1 MSFDRND
8 TNPKPSTLFNEGYRY
23 FEKNEYQQAMELFEK
38 ALKLFTE
45 NQSNQDITNPDR
57 IRCHFYL
64 GYIYYLRNDQ
74 EQAAKHLYIAAS
86 HNLDPEI
93 NIQALNYLAEIE
105 MKLVK
110 SGQNETVYTPEG
122 NVKATYTST
131 LQKYLAAY
139 TALKKINC
147 PILKPEFSLQL
158 IMNIAQCYLQ
168 LASGT
173 EITLTATE
181 RLQYLDNA
189 CEILIMTDD
198 NLNKTNIMQNNQES
212 KMTSTSVTVFP
223 YIQGMLKYRITNALE
238 KRAAILI
245 EEQLDEI
252 KFKRFNSQDVKNYTC
267 KESENDKKLA
277 REYHKQAYAIVKE
290 YPDKFPQHDK
300 LAIKQ
305 GTALAL
311 FAEKEYK
318 TAASYLEEAE
328 KIADMDKRMLD
339 YAICRAYRICCLSH
353 LKEDYISLLNDK
365 KATQQIRESHTANHY
380 YLSVINKHLLLDSN
394 TKTESNS
401 QLILKSQSSST
412 ELKHNETI
420 HVLETKEMAE
430 HKRYETARAL
440 YILDRHQEAEKIFKS
455 LIETNYNNAD
465 IINSHGYLAAIYF
478 NMQNPKLWQTITE
491 YFTKFLSHSSEKNI
505 DTNLITM
512 AYQYLAMIE
521 YSRALSEKTLN
532 EKSKQD
538 QINSLESAAKK
549 FEKAFNNDINNVI
562 TLGVPFEMYIAMIQI
577 CVTCY
582 IKSIHNKA
590 LPIDTA
596 ISRISFAI
604 KLIDF
609 WDDKVSLIKENEEKH
624 SKINKPIY
632 LTIKSRFASLLES
645 ATSIFN
651 QLDNHKNIKQLND
664 AISESKHLS
673 ENKHS
678 TDTCLKDF
686 TNLTTEAKEN
696 AKYRRY
702 VYDLYPSYFNYL
714 KDALDIKKL
723 LEKTDWKQDFDNLY
737 QYTSKEFKDF
747 YQDFYFPNPKRDKL
761 TSDDLKLLFQKEYL
775 NKIITEN
782 LLEHAQGTYNKPGES
797 KHSILFAR
805 VPLFDLYR
813 SPETLKSIYE
823 HLSGK
828 ESKIA
833 PDELACLLDQP
844 EKMSKDFNIN
854 SDKIWPRIMQR
865 GNLAVIKRLLNTI
878 DTKELDT
885 FEFLKDS
892 YPAIVG
898 SQLCKDVIS
907 YLISIEC
914 DETRIE
920 DFLSNVSQSGDI
932 ITFKFIFELM
942 KIRRQKLSSD
952 ETGSTEGDQYPLGI
966 TYKLAEMGNY
976 KLLKQ
981 FHEYL
986 DEEGNEEP
994 LLLHLN
1000 YLGHYYPYQIENDV
1014 DFTGLS
1020 LHPSITTDDDGG
1032 LTYMSPAYV
1041 LIGHIRNDSD
1051 AEELLTDL
1059 QNSAFFMIDWNI
1071 NDNTNEND
1079 NDLINKCNAFHM
1091 ICLNRHLSSTTRQK
1105 YIVAFLEMAD
1115 KDNKVNSIHP
1125 IGREL
1130 LCQANAHGYTP
1141 FYYALMCNPQLDFCQ
1156 YLLKQGVD
1164 LEKEIKQIPNQ
1175 SIDENSASHRVL
1187 AQLAKDKQLKDSSWS
1202 GLIKTTSKKET
1213 QEKSN
1218 LVSTSQITDMGATKD
1233 QQTWISSQLLLNQRS
1248 AKENLQD
1255 AKLNGESGDYKPV
1268 FKS

>member
-1 MSFDRND
+1 MSFDRKK
-8 TNPKPSTLFNEGYRY
+8 TTLDYSI
-23 FEKNEYQQAMELFEK
+23 LFE
-38 ALKLFTE
+38 
-45 NQSNQDITNPDR
+45 D
-57 IRCHFYL
+57 
-64 GYIYYLRNDQ
+64 DQ
-74 EQAAKHLYIAAS
+74 EKARQHLYKLTTD
-86 HNLDPEI
+86 LDPELVI
-93 NIQALNYLAEIE
+93 KAHYYLAEME

-110 SGQNETVYTPEG
+110 SNQNKYVYTSMG
-122 NVKATYTST
+122 NLEKATYTSIR
-131 LQKYLAAY
+131 QKYVVAY
-139 TALKKINC
+139 KTLLKTKCDKFNLQFTIQLILNIVECDMQLSGSNEEALTALNRLLYLNDACELLKAVNKTINQDNSQE
-147 PILKPEFSLQL
+147 LKPTSSSIITPQ
-158 IMNIAQCYLQ
+158 IKGIVQYK
-168 LASGT
+168 LA
-173 EITLTATE
+173 
-181 RLQYLDNA
+181 Y
-189 CEILIMTDD
+189 
-198 NLNKTNIMQNNQES
+198 
-212 KMTSTSVTVFP
+212 
-223 YIQGMLKYRITNALE
+223 ALE

-252 KFKRFNSQDVKNYTC
+252 NYNQPNSSTPSKYSN
-267 KESENDKKLA
+267 KESEKDTKLA
-277 REYHKQAYAIVKE
+277 LEHHKQAYTIVNE
-290 YPDKFPQHDK
+290 YPDQFSQHDK
-300 LAIKQ
+300 LLIKQ
-305 GTALAL
+305 STALAL

-328 KIADMDKRMLD
+328 KIADQEQLVLD
-339 YAICRAYRICCLSH
+339 YAICRAYRICSLSH
-353 LKEDYISLLNDK
+353 LKVDYVSLLNDK
-365 KATQQIRESHTANHY
+365 KATQQIRESHTAYQY
-380 YLSVINKHLLLDSN
+380 YLSVINKNLLLDSN

-401 QLILKSQSSST
+401 QLTLKSQSSST
-412 ELKHNETI
+412 ELKHKETI

-430 HKRYETARAL
+430 HKHYETARAL

-562 TLGVPFEMYIAMIQI
+562 TVGVPFEMYIAMIQT

-596 ISRISFAI
+596 VSRISFAM

-609 WDDKVSLIKENEEKH
+609 WDDKVSLIKESEEKH
-624 SKINKPIY
+624 SNINKPIY
-632 LTIKSRFASLLES
+632 SRIKSRFASLLES

-664 AISESKHLS
+664 GIHESKLS
-673 ENKHS
+673 SETKHS
-678 TDTCLKDF
+678 IEICLKDS
-686 TNLTTEAKEN
+686 TNLITEAKEN

-714 KDALDIKKL
+714 KDALDTKKL

-844 EKMSKDFNIN
+844 EKISKDFNN
-854 SDKIWPRIMQR
+854 NDKRIWPRIMQR
-865 GNLAVIKRLLNTI
+865 GNLAVIKKLLTTI
-878 DTKELDT
+878 DSDEVNT
-885 FEFLKDS
+885 FMFLEDS

-907 YLISIEC
+907 YLISSECPDTQIEYY
-914 DETRIE
+914 
-920 DFLSNVSQSGDI
+920 LSNVSQSGDI

-942 KIRRQKLSSD
+942 KIRRQKLSSN
-952 ETGSTEGDQYPLGI
+952 ETGSIEGDHYPLGI

-1000 YLGHYYPYQIENDV
+1000 YLGHYYPYQIKKDV

-1020 LHPSITTDDDGG
+1020 LHPSITTDGDGG
-1032 LTYMSPAYV
+1032 TTYMSPAYV

-1051 AEELLTDL
+1051 AEELLTTL
-1059 QNSAFFMIDWNI
+1059 QNNAFFMIDWNI
-1071 NDNTNEND
+1071 NDNTNENDSKKD

-1105 YIVAFLEMAD
+1105 YIEAFLKMAD

-1130 LCQANAHGYTP
+1130 LCQANAHGQTP
-1141 FYYALMCNPQLDFCQ
+1141 FFYALMCNPQLDFCQ

-1164 LEKEIKQIPNQ
+1164 LEKEIKQIPSA
-1175 SIDENSASHRVL
+1175 SIEENSAAHRVL
-1187 AQLAKDKQLKDSSWS
+1187 AQLAEDKKLEDSSWS
-1202 GLIKTTSKKET
+1202 SLIKTSSQKET

-1233 QQTWISSQLLLNQRS
+1233 QQTWISSQLLLNNKQS
-1248 AKENLQD
+1248 AKKDPLD
-1255 AKLNGESGDYKPV
+1255 AKLDGESGDSKPV
-1268 FKS
+1268 FKY